1 MSLIRPASAASRQLV
16 YELLSGGTGLVLAL
30 FMWGH
35 MVFVGS
41 ILTGEKG
48 FDWIAE
54 QLEIWFIAQP
64 TVVAIFALFLVHAV
78 FAARKI
84 PAQLEERRKMIELGK
99 GLKGAHEESIL
110 WIWQVR
116 TGMIVLVLGSF
127 HLVLMAID
135 VLTPLF
141 GERVGIESLTSLAR
155 VQAGLWLPYAILL
168 ICVEFHASVGLYRLA
183 VKWGVFSKLGR
194 ENIRLDLHQTASVRR
209 EASVRLLHD
218 IHLAWPQSSRHTI
231 SLRPSPTPVDHWR
244 RL

>member
-1 MSLIRPASAASRQLV
+1 MSLLRPANAASRQLV

-41 ILTGEKG
+41 ILTGSKG
-48 FDWIAE
+48 FDWLAE
-54 QLEIWFIAQP
+54 MLEIYFIAQP
-64 TVVAIFALFLVHAV
+64 TVIAIFVLFLVHAV
-78 FAARKI
+78 LAARKI
-84 PAQLEERRKMIELGK
+84 PAQLAERRKMAELGK
-99 GLKGAHEESIL
+99 GLKSAHEESIL

-135 VLTPLF
+135 VLTPLW
-141 GERVGIESLTSLAR
+141 GERIGIEAVTSLER

-183 VKWGVFSKLGR
+183 VKWGWFSRLGR
-194 ENIRLDLHQTASVRR
+194 KTLHRIERIILWAFLGLGFVI
-209 EASVRLLHD
+209 LLV
-218 IHLAWPQSSRHTI
+218 LAGVLPPP
-231 SLRPSPTPVDHWR
+231 LAFLVGGAA
-244 RL
+244 